1 MVIAPP
7 ALQAECDVLIYTQ
20 PCNFSWRERSGER
33 HYITIGLMCSS
44 GGGGGEASGGGAA
57 WRRAAV
63 FLGAYLSCQRRRDDR
78 VLHLTASRSNNCESR
93 LSGEKKKKKKK

>member
-33 HYITIGLMCSS
+33 QYITTGLMCSS
-44 GGGGGEASGGGAA
+44 GGGGEASGGGAA